1 MYNLVNRFL
10 KRAST
15 LSETTANTTTAYGD
29 ESVRMAG
36 DPPFYM
42 LGVSLMSDATDAEL
56 AKLAEIMPKG
66 SRKLHWREMS
76 RKRRKQSLEIL
87 ASAGSSDT
95 VVIAAPL
102 SGKKQERARRKCLE
116 AMLPALESKGVCELV
131 LENRDEAANRLDL
144 NYVDYAKGS
153 KLVSSIM
160 ITHRDA
166 SVEPRLWVADQV
178 LGALGDYKTHTGE
191 WKYWEEEWLA
201 LSEDVEVIDVSL

>member
-1 MYNLVNRFL
+1 MAESSLDITV
-10 KRAST
+10 
-15 LSETTANTTTAYGD
+15 AYGD
-29 ESVRMAG
+29 ESVRMVG

-56 AKLAEIMPKG
+56 RRLAEIMPKG

-76 RKRRKQSLEIL
+76 RRRRRRSLEIL
-87 ASAGSSDT
+87 ADAGCADT

-102 SGKKQERARRKCLE
+102 RGKKQERARRKCLE
-116 AMLPALESKGVCELV
+116 ALLPALESKGVRDLV

-144 NYVDYAKGS
+144 NYIDYAKGS
-153 KLVSSIM
+153 QLVSSIK

-166 SVEPRLWVADQV
+166 SIEPRLWIADQV
-178 LGALGDYKTHTGE
+178 LGAMGDYKTRTGE
-191 WKYWEEEWLA
+191 WEYWEKEWLA

>member
-1 MYNLVNRFL
+1 MHNLVKRFADGMSSL
-10 KRAST
+10 ADFN
-15 LSETTANTTTAYGD
+15 LDTTVAYGD
-29 ESVRMAG
+29 ESVRMVG

-42 LGVSLMSDATDAEL
+42 LGVSLMSDATEAEL
-56 AKLAEIMPKG
+56 RRLAEIMPKG

-76 RKRRKQSLEIL
+76 RKRRKRSLEIL
-87 ASAGSSDT
+87 ADAGCADT

-116 AMLPALESKGVCELV
+116 AVLPALESKGVRELV

-153 KLVSSIM
+153 KLVGSIM

-166 SVEPRLWVADQV
+166 GAEPKLWIANQV
-178 LGALGDYKTHTGE
+178 LGAMGDYRTRTGE
-191 WKYWEEEWLA
+191 WEYWEKEWLV
-201 LSEDVEVIDVSL
+201 LSESVEVIYVSL

>member
-1 MYNLVNRFL
+1 MICLTDLNLD
-10 KRAST
+10 
-15 LSETTANTTTAYGD
+15 TTVAYGD
-29 ESVRMAG
+29 ESVRMVG
-36 DPPFYM
+36 NPPFYM

-56 AKLAEIMPKG
+56 RRLAEIMPKG

-76 RKRRKQSLEIL
+76 RRRRRRSLEII
-87 ASAGSSDT
+87 ADAGCADT

-116 AMLPALESKGVCELV
+116 ALLPELESKGVCELV

-153 KLVSSIM
+153 KLISSIK

-166 SVEPRLWVADQV
+166 SIEPRLWIADQV
-178 LGALGDYKTHTGE
+178 LGAMGDYKTRTGE
-191 WKYWEEEWLA
+191 WKYWEKEWLS
-201 LSEDVEVIDVSL
+201 LSGDVEIINVSL

>member
-1 MYNLVNRFL
+1 MDITV
-10 KRAST
+10 
-15 LSETTANTTTAYGD
+15 AYGD
-29 ESVRMAG
+29 ESVRMVG

-56 AKLAEIMPKG
+56 RRLAGIMPEG

-76 RKRRKQSLEIL
+76 RRRRRRSLEIL
-87 ASAGSSDT
+87 ADAGCADT

-116 AMLPALESKGVCELV
+116 ALLPALESKGVRELV

-153 KLVSSIM
+153 KLISSIM
-160 ITHRDA
+160 ITHKDA
-166 SVEPRLWVADQV
+166 SIEPRLWIADQV
-178 LGALGDYKTHTGE
+178 LGAMGDYKTRTGE
-191 WKYWEEEWLA
+191 WEYWEKEWLA
-201 LSEDVEVIDVSL
+201 LSEGVEVIDVSL

>member
-1 MYNLVNRFL
+1 M
-10 KRAST
+10 SD
-15 LSETTANTTTAYGD
+15 ANTNTTIAYGD
-29 ESVRMAG
+29 ESVRMVG
-36 DPPFYM
+36 NPPFYM
-42 LGVSLMSDATDAEL
+42 PGVSLMSDATDAEL
-56 AKLAEIMPKG
+56 AKLAKIMPKG

-87 ASAGSSDT
+87 VSAGSSDT
-95 VVIAAPL
+95 VVIATPL

-116 AMLPALESKGVCELV
+116 ALLPALEEKGVRELV

-144 NYVDYAKGS
+144 NYMDYAKGS

-178 LGALGDYKTHTGE
+178 LGAMGDYKTHTGE
-191 WKYWEEEWLA
+191 WEYWEKEWLT
-201 LSEDVEVIDVSL
+201 LSESVEVVNVSL